1 MHPEDGIE
9 EEGLSIRM
17 VLERLRAL
25 SPPLRY
31 LAYVAGA
38 ILVVLVA
45 AGVGATAALMI
56 DGRPEWATSGH
67 GSPGAGGIG
76 EGTTSAKTG
85 EAAKPKAAELGA
97 TGDARD
103 ANPDE
108 GKPGQEIGVP
118 LNETA
123 FTHTATN
130 ENSRGD
136 YTYISDPAIDGDPD
150 AIVLV
155 VRSTDRQDAK
165 GATYAHNI
173 GVWYEGAHEKRW
185 AIFNQDRAVV
195 PAGTTFEVT
204 VPPASEAFVHFA
216 APLNT
221 VGDRTYLDNPLTN
234 GEPDAV
240 PAIVQNWNPG
250 GGRGV
255 YNDHPIGVVY
265 DADRKR
271 WAIYNKNGA
280 PIPDGVAFNIAVSGV
295 PTP

>member
-38 ILVVLVA
+38 LLVVLVA

-56 DGRPEWATSGH
+56 AGRPEWATSGH
-67 GSPGAGGIG
+67 GSPGAGGVG

-85 EAAKPKAAELGA
+85 EAAKPKAAALGA
-97 TGDARD
+97 PGDARD

-118 LNETA
+118 LNETT
-123 FTHTATN
+123 FTHTATD

-150 AIVLV
+150 AVVLV

-173 GVWYEGAHEKRW
+173 GVWYEGINERKW
-185 AIFNQDRAVV
+185 AIFNQDRAAI
-195 PAGTTFEVT
+195 PAGRTFEVII
-204 VPPASEAFVHFA
+204 PQASETLVHYA
-216 APLNT
+216 MLDNT
-221 VGDRTYLDNPLTN
+221 VGNRTYLDNPLTN

-250 GGRGV
+250 GGRGA

-271 WAIYNKNGA
+271 WAIYNKDGA